1 MGTPSNPYLRAE
13 IDAPDM
19 SRDNIIF
26 RAILHQAVRD
36 AFIGSDKFA
45 RRVARAWLLGDSERF
60 RLVCECAGRQVGH
73 VRKKVKQKI
82 EEEKNGKNNL
92 FKMQGEWLH

>member
-36 AFIGSDKFA
+36 AFIGNDKFA

-60 RLVCECAGRQVGH
+60 RLVCECTGRQVWYI
-73 VRKKVKQKI
+73 RKKVKQKI